1 MDDHMSINRSLSGSL
16 STLVLLAAGGA
27 FAAPNPKF
35 HVFVAFGQ
43 SNMEGAVNNPEAQD
57 KVVNPR
63 FLELA
68 AVTCNGSGRSLTQ
81 GTWTPAIAP
90 IVRCD
95 TKISVV
101 DWFGRTMADSLASTD
116 TVGLV
121 VVAVG
126 GTKIE
131 GFDLDKYKAYYAS
144 QASWMQQYAANYDG
158 NPYGRLVTVA
168 KKAQERGVIRG
179 ILLHQGESNTG
190 DNTWASQVKKIYEK
204 MLSDLGLTAA
214 NTPLL
219 AGEVAP
225 TGSSKGA
232 NTLIDALPNTIPTA
246 KVVSAQGLTTTT
258 ADGQNVHF
266 DAPSYR
272 TLGKRYAQTMM
283 PLLRKQLSSVAPS
296 SRLQQA
302 STNQSVTVYD
312 VHGALLARF
321 PFGTSLQAGWDRAR
335 AGLPL
340 GLYWLR
346 SHEGTVQVLN
356 DR

>member
-1 MDDHMSINRSLSGSL
+1 MSTALKTFPLASFA
-16 STLVLLAAGGA
+16 LLAAIGTTQ
-27 FAAPNPKF
+27 AAPSPRF

-57 KVVNPR
+57 KVVNQR

-101 DWFGRTMADSLASTD
+101 DWFGRAMLDSLPATD

-131 GFDLDKYKAYYAS
+131 GFDLDKYQAYYAS
-144 QASWMQQYAANYDG
+144 QPSWMQNYANNYAG
-158 NPYGRLVTVA
+158 NPYGRMVTIA
-168 KKAQERGVIRG
+168 KQAQQRGIVRG
-179 ILLHQGESNTG
+179 ILLHQGESNAG
-190 DNTWASQVKKIYEK
+190 DNTWASQVNKIYNK
-204 MLSDLGLTAA
+204 LLTDLGLTAQDA
-214 NTPLL
+214 PLL
-219 AGEVAP
+219 AGQVAP
-225 TGSSKGA
+225 GGSASGA
-232 NTLIDALPNTIPTA
+232 NTMINALPNTIPTA

-266 DAPSYR
+266 NAESYR
-272 TLGKRYAQTMM
+272 TLGKRYAAVMY
-283 PLLRKQLSSVAPS
+283 PLIKSKISVSVQPKHT
-296 SRLQQA
+296 A
-302 STNQSVTVYD
+302 SLAANQGLVVYNLKGETV
-312 VHGALLARF
+312 ARF
-321 PFGTSLQAGWDRAR
+321 SAGTSAQEGWDRVR
-335 AGLPL
+335 RDLPV

-346 SHEGTVQVLN
+346 SAASTVQVVN
-356 DR
+356 GR

>member
-1 MDDHMSINRSLSGSL
+1 MSHHPFSRGCIASL
-16 STLVLLAAGGA
+16 LLAATSTL
-27 FAAPNPKF
+27 AAPNARF

-57 KVVNPR
+57 KVVNSR
-63 FLELA
+63 FLELP
-68 AVTCNGSGRSLTQ
+68 AVTCNSGGRSLTQ

-101 DWFGRTMADSLASTD
+101 DWFGRAMTDSLPTTD

-131 GFDLDKYKAYYAS
+131 GFDLDKYQAYYAA
-144 QASWMQQYAANYDG
+144 QASWMQAYANNYAG
-158 NPYGRLVTVA
+158 NPYGRLISVA
-168 KKAQERGVIRG
+168 KKAQERGIIRG
-179 ILLHQGESNTG
+179 ILLHQGESNAG
-190 DNTWASQVKKIYEK
+190 DNTWAAQVKKIYER

-225 TGSSKGA
+225 QGSAKGA
-232 NTLIDALPNTIPTA
+232 NTMIDALPNTIPTA
-246 KVVSAQGLTTTT
+246 KVISAQGLTTTT

-283 PLLRKQLSSVAPS
+283 PLLRKQISSVAPLA
-296 SRLQQA
+296 RV
-302 STNQSVTVYD
+302 QSATADRGVAVYD
-312 VHGALLARF
+312 LRGNLMARF
-321 PFGTSLQAGWDRAR
+321 GEGANPQTSWEQAR
-335 AGLPL
+335 ANLPV

-346 SHEGTVQVLN
+346 SGEGTVQVLN
-356 DR
+356 GR